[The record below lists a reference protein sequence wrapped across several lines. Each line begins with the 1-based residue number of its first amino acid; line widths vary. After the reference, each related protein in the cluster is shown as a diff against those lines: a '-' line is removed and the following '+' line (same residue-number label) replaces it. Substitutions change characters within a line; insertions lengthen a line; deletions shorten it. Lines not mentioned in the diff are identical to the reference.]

1 MQNGAMAAPPQS
13 DSVLL
18 PGGARMP
25 LIGFG
30 TYKVDKADSVRWV
43 LHTLARISNDC

>member
-1 MQNGAMAAPPQS
+1 MAFRMGPQLRPPQS
-13 DSVLL
+13 DSLLL

-30 TYKVDKADSVRWV
+30 TYKVDKADSVRWAGI
-43 LHTLARISNDC
+43 TCFA